1 MATVRDNPYG
11 AFNFLVDL
19 GTGQDVAGFSEVTGL
34 GMEIA
39 YLEYRAGSDKR
50 NTVRKIPGLHK
61 VGDVTLKRGLAGS
74 TDLFEWIRAVRD
86 GALDRRNVTITLLD
100 EARDPVIVWRLRNAW
115 PTKWDGPT
123 LNAEGSDVAIE
134 TLTLTHEGI
143 EEE

>member
-134 TLTLTHEGI
+134 T
-143 EEE
+143 